1 MPCPGEYAVIRVV
14 IVDDQAIV
22 RTGLVRIF
30 GAEDGF
36 DVVAESADGAQALGL
51 ITELRPDLVLMDVR
65 MPRMDGIEATRRL
78 GAVAGSPPVLALTTF
93 DEDEVLWG
101 VIEAGAQGFVL
112 KDSGAED
119 LLAAARVVAGGGA
132 WFDPAVAPRM
142 MRAYRSAVAPRRR
155 EAARLDLLTGRE
167 HDVLRLLARGQV
179 NAEIAQQL
187 RVSQGTVKSHISAI
201 FDKLGV
207 RDRAAAIVFAF
218 DHGIVSPGQD

>member
-1 MPCPGEYAVIRVV
+1 MIRVV
-14 IVDDQAIV
+14 IVNDQAIV
-22 RTGLVRIF
+22 RTGLARIF

-36 DVVAESADGAQALGL
+36 DVLAEAADGAQALGFVA
-51 ITELRPDLVLMDVR
+51 ELQPDLVLMDVR
-65 MPRMDGIEATRRL
+65 MPRMDGIEAIRRL
-78 GAVAGSPPVLALTTF
+78 SAVAAPPPVLALTTF
-93 DEDEVLWG
+93 DEDEVFWG

-167 HDVLRLLARGQV
+167 HDVLRLMARGQV
-179 NAEIAQQL
+179 NAEIAEQL
-187 RVSQGTVKSHISAI
+187 HVSQGTVKSHISAI
-201 FDKLGV
+201 FEKLGA
-207 RDRAAAIVFAF
+207 RDRAGAIVFAF
-218 DHGIVSPGQD
+218 DHGIVSPGQE